1 MAKKKAP
8 PKRGASRNSPP
19 AKKPVPGWFWLACG
33 LAIGGFVM
41 FLAKLEPG
49 REEVK
54 RSTEEERPAVRP
66 QQPAKPKY
74 DFYTLLPESKVVT
87 PPGAQPQEAVPTPPV
102 PPKPEVQPPKLTP
115 EQDAARAAALLEG
128 RTPPPIAPPAAK
140 PAIPLQQPSPQQ
152 PAKPTA
158 SPQQP
163 VPQQAAKP
171 AKPAASTQF
180 FLQAGSF
187 RSKGEAESTRA
198 RIAMLGQN
206 ARIEVGQVRGETYH
220 RVIAGPYASRQQ
232 ADQAQKQLAGSGFRN
247 LLQQERQIR

>member
-8 PKRGASRNSPP
+8 PKRGASRNPPP
-19 AKKPVPGWFWLACG
+19 AKRPVPSWFWLACG

-66 QQPAKPKY
+66 QQPATPKY

-87 PPGAQPQEAVPTPPV
+87 PPGAQPPEAVPTPPA
-102 PPKPEVQPPKLTP
+102 PPKPAVQPPKLTP
-115 EQDAARAAALLEG
+115 EQDAARAMALLEG
-128 RTPPPIAPPAAK
+128 RTPPPITPPAATK
-140 PAIPLQQPSPQQ
+140 PAAPSQQPAPQQQPSPPQ
-152 PAKPTA
+152 P
-158 SPQQP
+158 
-163 VPQQAAKP
+163 AKP

-187 RSKGEAESTRA
+187 RSKDEAENTRA

-232 ADQAQKQLAGSGFRN
+232 VDQAQKQLASSGFRN